1 MKVRKDGKYAEIA
14 RVIMTAADAGEYLTI
29 SEIHQKLPYACAY
42 GSLRKNLDAL
52 EEKKMIQRERA
63 GMSVLIKPML
73 LLYQWFR

>member
-14 RVIMTAADAGEYLTI
+14 KIIMTAADAGEYLTI
-29 SEIHQKLPYACAY
+29 KEIHEKLSYECAY

-52 EEKKMIQRERA
+52 EAKKMILRERA